1 VAAERNTVEDLR
13 GAARLVV
20 EATEGVTELVE
31 AMHATIAGGPA
42 ILGSPLSRPVR
53 AVTELIYGS
62 IRGAARA
69 AGGGLD
75 AALARLAP
83 HLGDGAPGPERE
95 ALLAALN
102 GVLGDH
108 LAATANPLAIWM
120 RLRSGGRPLELTPAS
135 LRAALPGA
143 GGRLLVLV
151 HGSCLNDRQ
160 WLRKGHDHG
169 AALARDLGLTPLY
182 VHYNSGL
189 HIPENGRALAGL
201 LERVVSEWPAPVEEL
216 TLVAHSMGGL
226 VARSACLAGEA
237 ARHRWRGA
245 LRNIAF
251 LGTPH
256 LGAPLEQGG
265 SWADLLLGVSRYS
278 APFQRLARIRSA
290 GVTDL
295 RFGAVAPDPEELE
308 EPEEGGGKVRDRFAV
323 GGRPVS
329 RPPLPEGVRC
339 FALAGSLAKEGSNGL
354 VGDGLV
360 PVDSAWGRH
369 ADPALALGFP
379 EARCWLGNGLGH
391 LDLLDRPEVYKA
403 LRGFLAS

>member
-1 VAAERNTVEDLR
+1 VAAERNAVEDLR

-42 ILGSPLSRPVR
+42 VLGSPLARPVR
-53 AVTELIYGS
+53 ALTELVYGS

-69 AGGGLD
+69 AGEGLD

-120 RLRSGGRPLELTPAS
+120 RLRSGGRPLELTPAA
-135 LRAALPGA
+135 LRAAFPGA
-143 GGRLLVLV
+143 GGRLLLLV
-151 HGSCLNDRQ
+151 HGSCRNDRQ

-169 AALARDLGLTPLY
+169 AALSRDLGLAPIYL
-182 VHYNSGL
+182 HYNSGL
-189 HIPENGRALAGL
+189 HVSENGRALAGL
-201 LERVVSEWPAPVEEL
+201 LERLVSVWPVPVEEL
-216 TLVAHSMGGL
+216 TVVAHSMGGL
-226 VARSACLAGEA
+226 VARSACLAGEGA
-237 ARHRWRGA
+237 GHRWRRA
-245 LRNIAF
+245 LRAIAF

-265 SWADLLLGVSRYS
+265 SWADLLLGLSRYS

-295 RFGAVAPDPEELE
+295 RFGAVTEEQQ
-308 EPEEGGGKVRDRFAV
+308 GDGDGRDRFEV
-323 GGRPVS
+323 GGRPVRS
-329 RPPLPEGVRC
+329 PPLPEGVRC
-339 FALAGSLAKEGSNGL
+339 FALAGSRAEAGPNGL

-360 PVDSAWGRH
+360 PVDSALGRD
-369 ADPALALGFP
+369 ADPALALHLP
-379 EARCWLGNGLGH
+379 AERCWVGNRIGH
-391 LDLLDRPEVYKA
+391 LDLLDRPEVYEA
-403 LRGFLAS
+403 LRRFLAT